1 MWIVIPIIVILT
13 TLAVWEFWI
22 CEGSHLGRNLVVW
35 MYDLAATR
43 YDRIKS
49 FDHDWERRFLGEPL
63 AAAISGLTGARLLD
77 LGAGTGRTAR
87 ALLPIRPFRG
97 RITCLEPSRKM
108 LSIGRQLTDSGFT
121 DWVRAWAV
129 PLPFAEGTFDV
140 VVSLEI
146 LEFTPDPRGT
156 LAEMVRVL
164 CAGGWLLVTNRIS
177 WEAPLILG
185 KTFRRDAFRDVLQGL
200 GLQDIEVHP
209 WQVDYDLTWA
219 RKML

>member
-1 MWIVIPIIVILT
+1 MWIAVLVLVILI

-22 CEGSHLGRNLVVW
+22 CEGTHLGRNLVVW

-63 AAAISGLTGARLLD
+63 AAATSGFIGAMLLD
-77 LGAGTGRTAR
+77 VGAGTGRTAR
-87 ALLPIRPFRG
+87 ALLPICPFKG
-97 RITCLEPSRKM
+97 RIICLEPSAKM
-108 LSIGRQLTDSGFT
+108 LSIGRQLTDAGAT
-121 DWVRAWAV
+121 EWIRAWAV
-129 PLPFAEGTFDV
+129 PLPFAEETFDV

-146 LEFTPDPRGT
+146 LEFTPSPRGT
-156 LAEMVRVL
+156 LAGMVRVL
-164 CAGGWLLVTNRIS
+164 RPGGWLLVTNRIG

-200 GLQDIEVHP
+200 GLQDIEIQP
-209 WQVDYDLTWA
+209 WQVDYDLVWA